1 MWAIEILAL
10 HMVGIRIRDL
20 KNASIVVEQVLTVI
34 ERVVGSSQCSH
45 VESGLLWLAYDPAD
59 LVRTQAMLQIR
70 DITLSQRA
78 T

>member
-10 HMVGIRIRDL
+10 HMVGVRIRDL

-34 ERVVGSSQCSH
+34 ERVVGSSQRSH
-45 VESGLLWLAYDPAD
+45 VESGLLWLADDPAD

-70 DITLSQRA
+70 DISLSQRA